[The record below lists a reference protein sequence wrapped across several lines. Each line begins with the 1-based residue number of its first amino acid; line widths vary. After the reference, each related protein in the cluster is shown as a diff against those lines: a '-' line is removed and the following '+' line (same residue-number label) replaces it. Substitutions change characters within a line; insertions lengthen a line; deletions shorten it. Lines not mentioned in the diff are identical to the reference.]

1 MTANQIYKK
10 LGAKIPFSEWIGEQ
24 KTKYGDK
31 FIENEAFLNM
41 AGVANFVG
49 NNQPKDP
56 AQVVFENADENI
68 QYESK
73 VVPNTVSNG
82 SSTPVKAGLFGGGT
96 MRTFLI
102 VAGVAVVGYYLWN
115 MKCYKKLK

>member
-31 FIENEAFLNM
+31 FIKNEAFLNM
-41 AGVANFVG
+41 AGVTNFVG
-49 NNQPKDP
+49 DDKPKDP

-68 QYESK
+68 QYEPGT
-73 VVPNTVSNG
+73 VPSPVSTD
-82 SSTPVKAGLFGGGT
+82 SSTPVKAGLFGGGSMKT
-96 MRTFLI
+96 ILI
-102 VAGVAVVGYYLWN
+102 VGGVAILGYYAYQA
-115 MKCYKKLK
+115 YKKK